1 MSTKTN
7 KMAFYLK
14 DLKEIDPLEILDEK
28 EKQKCLDAFNAF
40 DKNGSKKIE
49 KNELRLVLEGSKY
62 FRKITKRNLIYE

>member
-1 MSTKTN
+1 
-7 KMAFYLK
+7 MAFYLK